1 MFKDYH
7 DKYGC
12 IFIHVPKVAGTSI
25 ERVVFETDKWLV
37 GHVRALDYINQ
48 DKNKFESYFSF
59 AFVRNPFDRM
69 VSAFHYLKKGGGNDY
84 DKNWADENLKNFDTF
99 EQFVL
104 ALQNKNV
111 KDKILSWQHFTPQY
125 KFICDENKNILVNF
139 IGKLENINNDF
150 KIVKNELNFDRN
162 LIHSNSS
169 KHEIFSNYYNEKT
182 YNIIAELY
190 KEDFALFDYDLEYK
204 ESIYKNLDVQFLL
217 SMYKEKLFLK
227 NKEIEKLRLS
237 QFKKNKEINS
247 QNNIIS
253 QQTNQIHNLNKTLN
267 FQNHYGTAKA
277 RIQNQLSYKLG
288 QTLIINSKS
297 IFGILCMPIY
307 IISTI
312 INHNQ
317 EQKIYKAK
325 IKKDPSLKLPP
336 LENYPDYKEALKEK
350 ECLTY
355 KLGQALI
362 KANKT
367 WYKGGLFKL
376 WFEIRKLKG
385 KFKERKLKCN

>member
-1 MFKDYH
+1 MFRDFH
-7 DKYGC
+7 DKYKC

-25 ERVVFETDKWLV
+25 ERVIFQTNTWLV
-37 GHVRALDYINQ
+37 GHVKAIDYINL
-48 DKNKFESYFSF
+48 DKDRFNSYFSF
-59 AFVRNPFDRM
+59 GFVRNPYDRV
-69 VSAFHYLKKGGGNDY
+69 VSAYYYLKNSGGNTY
-84 DKNWADENLKNFDTF
+84 DEKWAKENIYKYNSF
-99 EQFVL
+99 EEFVL
-104 ALQNKNV
+104 NFQNDNEQI
-111 KDKILSWQHFTPQY
+111 KILNWQHFTPQY
-125 KFICDENKNILVNF
+125 KYLCDDNKNILVNF
-139 IGKLENINNDF
+139 IGKFENINDDF
-150 KIVKNELNFDRN
+150 NEILSILNIKRTLVHTN
-162 LIHSNSS
+162 KS
-169 KHEIFSNYYNEKT
+169 KHLDYKNYYNNKT
-182 YNIIAELY
+182 YAIIREIY
-190 KEDFALFDYDLEYK
+190 KDDFEIFDYDMEDK
-204 ESIYKNLDVQFLL
+204 SIYFIDKEDCLISYQCDKIKNKNTQIKNLRLEIFHKNNKLE
-217 SMYKEKLFLK
+217 KEKFQIKTL
-227 NKEIEKLRLS
+227 N
-237 QFKKNKEINS
+237 EINS
-247 QNNIIS
+247 LLS
-253 QQTNQIHNLNKTLN
+253 FQTKH
-267 FQNHYGTAKA
+267 GTAKA

-367 WYKGGLFKL
+367 WYKGGYIKL
-376 WFEIRKLKG
+376 WFEIRKLKKG
-385 KFKERKLKCN
+385 FVKN